1 MGIGDLVRKSL
12 WAPLRVLLPK
22 NPWLR
27 VLVFALPIVLLLAL
41 FGPALEV
48 VLKLMDFGMRLVE
61 PLLQTTLGRVLLL
74 LIVFALGGLFAVW
87 LLKNRVRDMRA
98 EAVLGRH
105 LQAVG
110 DLVGL
115 DLRRSRERFRR
126 VSRYRGPLPDR
137 YPHVVADSNL
147 KLARLC
153 LEQGRTDEAL
163 GWLTRVL
170 EGGLPDELRRS
181 LLQLRVRALRRQG
194 EVLPGALRA
203 AVHAAVAEFPNDY
216 HLQCELRDLVV
227 AAGDPHAAA
236 TAQEAVHKHAPP
248 AAALREHQ
256 RLVADLMASGRAH
269 LDAGELDAG
278 RRVVK
283 KLANVDKDGP
293 SSGLLLGDL
302 QRQAG
307 DLRAAIRSYGGT
319 RSPTG
324 LDRIAELLSEHPGAV
339 DERELLESCPLQ
351 GALLLV
357 ARELARRGET
367 ARAERA
373 ARRAADALG
382 PTPTVCAVL
391 AEVLELLGKDEKA
404 RLLREQAIVRLLSP
418 GDAVTGA
425 SGTVQ
430 AHRDGLP
437 RGEGGGAV
445 PPPLRS

>member
-1 MGIGDLVRKSL
+1 MTLGDLVRKGL
-12 WAPLRVLLPK
+12 WAPIRVLLPK

-41 FGPALEV
+41 FGPALDV
-48 VLKLMDFGMRLVE
+48 VLKLMDFGMRLIE

-74 LIVFALGGLFAVW
+74 LLVFSLGGVFAVW
-87 LLKNRVRDMRA
+87 LLKSRVRDMRA

-115 DLRRSRERFRR
+115 ELRKSRERFRR

-147 KLARLC
+147 KLARMC
-153 LEQGRTDEAL
+153 LDQGRTDEAL
-163 GWLTRVL
+163 GWLTRVI

-194 EVLPGALRA
+194 EVLPAALRE
-203 AVHAAVAEFPNDY
+203 AVREAVEEFPNDY
-216 HLQCELRDLVV
+216 HLQCELRDLV
-227 AAGDPHAAA
+227 ADAGDPHASAA
-236 TAQEAVHKHAPP
+236 VQEAVHKHAPP
-248 AAALREHQ
+248 AQAPREHQ
-256 RLVADLMASGRAH
+256 RLIDDLMRSGRAH
-269 LDAGELDAG
+269 LDAGELDAA
-278 RRVVK
+278 RKVAK
-283 KLANVDKDGP
+283 KLASVDKDGP
-293 SSGLLLGDL
+293 SSGLLLGDV
-302 QRQAG
+302 QRRAG
-307 DLRAAIRSYGGT
+307 DVRAAIRAWGGT
-319 RSPTG
+319 RSPAG
-324 LDRIAELLSEHPGAV
+324 LDRIAELLGERPGAV

-351 GALLLV
+351 GTLLLV
-357 ARELARRGET
+357 ARELARRGDT

-404 RLLREQAIVRLLSP
+404 RLLREQAIVRLLQPVPSP
-418 GDAVTGA
+418 RA
-425 SGTVQ
+425 SGE
-430 AHRDGLP
+430 ASGA
-437 RGEGGGAV
+437 GGGT
-445 PPPLRS
+445 